1 MAINRNQA
9 LGTSFKLDI
18 PGLEAFN
25 YFVQETEIPS
35 ISMAG
40 VSVPYQSYQT
50 NVPSNRLEFDELPVQ
65 FLIDEEYGNW
75 TALYNQMLDISS
87 NDDIYPNQIKDI
99 ILHNVNSTK
108 TRKFSFTFKGAYPVY
123 MGSVQLSNSVS
134 DVPSLTCS
142 VRFRYQLISITGTDG
157 QIVPSMSK

>member
-1 MAINRNQA
+1 MATNRNQA

-75 TALYNQMLDISS
+75 TALYN
-87 NDDIYPNQIKDI
+87 
-99 ILHNVNSTK
+99 
-108 TRKFSFTFKGAYPVY
+108 
-123 MGSVQLSNSVS
+123 
-134 DVPSLTCS
+134 
-142 VRFRYQLISITGTDG
+142 
-157 QIVPSMSK
+157 

>member
-1 MAINRNQA
+1 
-9 LGTSFKLDI
+9 
-18 PGLEAFN
+18 
-25 YFVQETEIPS
+25 
-35 ISMAG
+35 
-40 VSVPYQSYQT
+40 
-50 NVPSNRLEFDELPVQ
+50 
-65 FLIDEEYGNW
+65 
-75 TALYNQMLDISS
+75 MLDISS